1 MSEQPITRTGEHPA
15 TNLDVKASELTVS
28 VRNLIQSVLAL
39 AALLS
44 VFFGGYFA
52 LITKV
57 EAATDA
63 GIAQL
68 APRVSEL
75 ENRAKR
81 NEEAERRLA
90 ADLHEV
96 QLDVR
101 ELYKVIQTGARSARL
116 EAPITPA
123 TDAGAP

>member
-1 MSEQPITRTGEHPA
+1 MSDAPVTRTGEHPA
-15 TNLDVKASELTVS
+15 TNLEVKASEFTVS
-28 VRNLIQSVLAL
+28 IRNLIQGMMGV

-44 VFFGGYFA
+44 MFFGGYFA
-52 LITKV
+52 LITRV

-68 APRVSEL
+68 APRVTEL
-75 ENRAKR
+75 ENRAMR

-90 ADLHEV
+90 SDLHEV

-101 ELYKVIQTGARSARL
+101 ELYKVIQTGARSPRL
-116 EAPITPA
+116 EAPLGPS
-123 TDAGAP
+123 DGGGK

>member
-1 MSEQPITRTGEHPA
+1 MSEQPTRTGEHPA
-15 TNLDVKASELTVS
+15 TNLEVKASEFTVS
-28 VRNLIQSVLAL
+28 IRNLIQGMMAL

-52 LITKV
+52 LITRV

-68 APRVSEL
+68 APRVTEL
-75 ENRAKR
+75 ENRAVR

-90 ADLHEV
+90 SDLHEV

-101 ELYKVIQTGARSARL
+101 ELYKVIQTGARSPRL
-116 EAPITPA
+116 EAPLGPS
-123 TDAGAP
+123 DAGGK